1 MYPTDIVDYQFMLS
15 SFFKETDFN
24 VALTILYDVH
34 ACAVD
39 LQMGKLKAFKP
50 NMLFFLLL
58 YTMHK

>member
-1 MYPTDIVDYQFMLS
+1 MLS